1 MLSFNTA
8 KCKCM
13 LLTKKRNVSYPA
25 ILLNNDPLEY
35 VQQYKYLGV
44 IVSHNLCW
52 SQHIQ
57 EVCNKA
63 RKVLGIIY
71 RNISSHTNDPST
83 IFRLYIALV
92 RPHLE
97 YAAQVWNPHLEK
109 DIRCLEKVQ
118 KFALRICIKDYHE
131 TYENLLD
138 SFKVPSLQNR
148 RIFLSLCTFYCIK
161 NKLVYF
167 PCGTVLPPT
176 ISFLCNRRN
185 NHHVYR
191 VPFARC
197 NGFKYSFFSNIISL
211 WNNLPL
217 EAVNSETLLVFKHFV
232 SPLLQ

>member
-1 MLSFNTA
+1 
-8 KCKCM
+8 M
-13 LLTKKRNVSYPA
+13 LLTHKRNVSHPA
-25 ILLNNDPLEY
+25 IMLNSDPLEY

-63 RKVLGIIY
+63 RKALGIIY
-71 RNISSHTNDPST
+71 CNISSHTNDPST

-97 YAAQVWNPHLEK
+97 YVVQVWNPHLERYTLLRK
-109 DIRCLEKVQ
+109 SPEICLT
-118 KFALRICIKDYHE
+118 DYHE
-131 TYENLLD
+131 SYENLLEF
-138 SFKVPSLQNR
+138 FKVPSLKNR
-148 RIFLSLCTFYCIK
+148 RLFLCLCTFYCIK
-161 NKLVYF
+161 NNLVYF
-167 PCGTVLPPT
+167 PCGSVFPPT
-176 ISFLCNRRN
+176 MSFSCSRRY
-185 NHHVYR
+185 NHQVYR

-197 NGFKYSFFSNIISL
+197 NGFKYSFFSNIIRL

-217 EAVNSETLLVFKHFV
+217 ETVNSESLFIFKHFI

>member
-1 MLSFNTA
+1 M
-8 KCKCM
+8 
-13 LLTKKRNVSYPA
+13 TKKCNVSYPA

-71 RNISSHTNDPST
+71 RSISSHTNDPST

-97 YAAQVWNPHLEK
+97 YAAQMWNPHLEK
-109 DIRCLEKVQ
+109 DIHCLEKVQ
-118 KFALRICIKDYHE
+118 KFAIRICIKDYHE
-131 TYENLLD
+131 TCENLLD
-138 SFKVPSLQNR
+138 FLKVPSLQNR
-148 RIFLSLCTFYCIK
+148 RLFLSLCTFYCIK
-161 NKLVYF
+161 NML
-167 PCGTVLPPT
+167 PCGTVSHQLCHFHVVGGT
-176 ISFLCNRRN
+176 IIQFTESLLLI
-185 NHHVYR
+185 
-191 VPFARC
+191 A
-197 NGFKYSFFSNIISL
+197 ISKH
-211 WNNLPL
+211 NQPMPL
-217 EAVNSETLLVFKHFV
+217 EAVNSEMLLIFKHFV